1 MKEEIK
7 EILQDIMYYITYIA
21 SQTIDKNDTINV
33 SMKETMRKLG
43 MLDKA
48 KTSELS
54 ESEVQK
60 WNSDIDTKAK
70 QVVTLL

>member
-60 WNSDIDTKAK
+60 
-70 QVVTLL
+70 